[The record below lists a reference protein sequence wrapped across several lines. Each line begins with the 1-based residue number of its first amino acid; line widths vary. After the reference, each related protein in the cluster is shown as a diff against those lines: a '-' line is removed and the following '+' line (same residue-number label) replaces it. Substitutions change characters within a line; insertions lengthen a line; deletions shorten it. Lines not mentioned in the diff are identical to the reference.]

1 MEIYLYLDKG
11 SFFHKLHPITKIIS
25 LLLLFLTAIIFN
37 HPLYLLAIAGGVL
50 LLTIFSHSLPN
61 IHKIKTL
68 LILLIIFC
76 TVLWSIF
83 LKGENLLWKFG
94 PLSIYKE
101 SLYYAFSMGIRLDI
115 MLICGIIFLSCTRIE
130 EFTNGLN
137 KLGIPFPI
145 SFTLSL
151 AFRLVPTFTA
161 TTTTVIQA
169 QKSRGLDL
177 DKGSIFNRMKKH
189 VPLIIPI
196 FIYAIR
202 NADMLAMALESKSF
216 GARKERTYYQNFKMR
231 LADYFSISFLILLN
245 AIFIYMRVNLMGYI
259 MDRI

>member
-37 HPLYLLAIAGGVL
+37 HPLYLLAIAGGVIFI
-50 LLTIFSHSLPN
+50 TISSRSLPN
-61 IHKIKTL
+61 LYKIKTL
-68 LILLIIFC
+68 LILLLLFC

-101 SLYYAFSMGIRLDI
+101 SLYYAISMGIRLDI
-115 MLICGIIFLSCTRIE
+115 MLMCGIIFLSCTKIE

-177 DKGSIFNRMKKH
+177 DKGSVFNRMRKH

-196 FIYAIR
+196 FIYAVR

-216 GARKERTYYQNFKMR
+216 GAKTERTYYQKSKMKMS
-231 LADYFSISFLILLN
+231 DYLTISLLIFLN
-245 AIFIYMRVNLMGYI
+245 AIFIYMRINRMGYI
-259 MDRI
+259 IDRI

>member
-11 SFFHKLHPITKIIS
+11 SFFHKLHPVTKIIS
-25 LLLLFLTAIIFN
+25 LLLLFLMAIIFN
-37 HPLYLLAIAGGVL
+37 HPLYLLAIAIGVL
-50 LLTIFSHSLPN
+50 LIIIFSRSLPN
-61 IHKIKTL
+61 LYKIKTL
-68 LILLIIFC
+68 LIFLILFC

-83 LKGENLLWKFG
+83 LKGENPIFKFG
-94 PLSIYKE
+94 SLIIYKE
-101 SLYYAFSMGIRLDI
+101 SFYYAISMGIRLDI
-115 MLICGIIFLSCTRIE
+115 MLICGIVFLSCTRIE

-137 KLGIPFPI
+137 KLGIPFPV
-145 SFTLSL
+145 SFALSL

-177 DKGSIFNRMKKH
+177 DRGSVFNKIKKH

-196 FIYAIR
+196 FIYAVR

-216 GARKERTYYQNFKMR
+216 GARKERTYYQNLNMKF
-231 LADYFSISFLILLN
+231 ADYLSIFFLIFLN
-245 AIFIYMRVNLMGYI
+245 IIFIYMRVNNLGYI